1 LIDLY
6 RVITIE
12 LERVVSEHLPGA
24 LRKQELFQAKPL
36 ASYLDSPLGFAG
48 ALGRALNKRVY

>member
-1 LIDLY
+1 
-6 RVITIE
+6 VEIE

-48 ALGRALNKRVY
+48 ALGRAFNKRVY